1 MSVKSLSMKQAEK
14 WLESLKRENTQTY
27 KELVKVLKKFEST
40 EDEYETYKKM
50 SRILLDHP
58 SLTR

>member
-1 MSVKSLSMKQAEK
+1 MKQAEK